1 MTVLAATDLD
11 VATAPSDVRAP
22 RPPARPALGVVHDHD
37 WRLVQV
43 DWSDGAMVKEFAC
56 AACPAVWFA

>member
-1 MTVLAATDLD
+1 
-11 VATAPSDVRAP
+11 
-22 RPPARPALGVVHDHD
+22 VHDHD